1 MINSAAVI
9 IGDVCGSRKMA
20 QDARYEGQLYLKSA
34 IIQINEKK
42 AGVIEAPF
50 MLTRGDEFQGVLPDL
65 KNAFEVM
72 LEFERLLFPL
82 QIRYGIGLGT
92 IQKMGSKIPVEM
104 DGRAFH
110 RASEALSFLEKKKQI
125 TCCKT
130 DNETSDLL
138 INTILNLM
146 NAIKGKW
153 NVLTFNRYWKYKE
166 FGTLEKVALD
176 EKVSAQAV
184 WDSMHNMRVMEILEA
199 EDNLLLYL
207 AAINL
212 LAVDINTNPVDL

>member
-104 DGRAFH
+104 DGPAFH
-110 RASEALSFLEKKKQI
+110 RASEALSFLKKKKQI

-166 FGTLEKVALD
+166 FGTLEKVAID

>member
-1 MINSAAVI
+1 
-9 IGDVCGSRKMA
+9 
-20 QDARYEGQLYLKSA
+20 LK
-34 IIQINEKK
+34 
-42 AGVIEAPF
+42 
-50 MLTRGDEFQGVLPDL
+50 
-65 KNAFEVM
+65 
-72 LEFERLLFPL
+72 
-82 QIRYGIGLGT
+82 
-92 IQKMGSKIPVEM
+92 
-104 DGRAFH
+104 
-110 RASEALSFLEKKKQI
+110 KKKQI

-146 NAIKGKW
+146 NAIKGRW

-166 FGTLEKVALD
+166 FGTLEKVAVD

-199 EDNLLLYL
+199 EDKLLLYL

-212 LAVDINTNPVDL
+212 LPVDLNTNPVDL

>member
-1 MINSAAVI
+1 MINYAAVI

-42 AGVIEAPF
+42 AEILEAPF
-50 MLTRGDEFQGVLPDL
+50 MITRGDEFQGVLPDL

-82 QIRYGIGLGT
+82 QIRYGIGAGT
-92 IQKMGSKIPVEM
+92 IQRMGSNLPVEM
-104 DGRAFH
+104 DGPAFH
-110 RASEALSFLEKKKQI
+110 RASESLSLLKKKKQI
-125 TCCKT
+125 ICCKT
-130 DNETSDLL
+130 DDQTFDLL
-138 INTILNLM
+138 INTIFSLM

-166 FGTLEKVALD
+166 FGTLEKVAMD

-199 EDNLLLYL
+199 EHNLLLYL
-207 AAINL
+207 SALKL
-212 LAVDINTNPVDL
+212 LPADTATISGK

>member
-42 AGVIEAPF
+42 ADIIEAPF

-104 DGRAFH
+104 DGPAFH
-110 RASEALSFLEKKKQI
+110 RASEALSFLKKKKQI

>member
-1 MINSAAVI
+1 MLNSAVVI

-42 AGVIEAPF
+42 ADIIEAPF

-82 QIRYGIGLGT
+82 QIRYGIGLGP
-92 IQKMGSKIPVEM
+92 IQKMGSTIPVEM
-104 DGRAFH
+104 DGPAFH
-110 RASEALSFLEKKKQI
+110 RASEALSLLKRKKQI

-130 DNETSDLL
+130 NNETSDLL

-146 NAIKGKW
+146 NAIKGRW

-166 FGTLEKVALD
+166 FGTLEKVAID

-184 WDSMHNMRVMEILEA
+184 WDSMHNMRIMEILEA

-207 AAINL
+207 ASINL
-212 LAVDINTNPVDL
+212 LPVDLNTNPADL

>member
-1 MINSAAVI
+1 
-9 IGDVCGSRKMA
+9 
-20 QDARYEGQLYLKSA
+20 
-34 IIQINEKK
+34 
-42 AGVIEAPF
+42 
-50 MLTRGDEFQGVLPDL
+50 
-65 KNAFEVM
+65 
-72 LEFERLLFPL
+72 
-82 QIRYGIGLGT
+82 
-92 IQKMGSKIPVEM
+92 MGSKIPVEM
-104 DGRAFH
+104 DGPAFH
-110 RASEALSFLEKKKQI
+110 RASEALSFLKKKKQI

-166 FGTLEKVALD
+166 FGTLEKVAMD

-212 LAVDINTNPVDL
+212 SAVDIITNPSTYDLFTLR